1 VMDILISLALSVIVA
16 ALAWLCYCLIG
27 GPR

>member
-1 VMDILISLALSVIVA
+1 MMDILISLALSVIA
-16 ALAWLCYCLIG
+16 AGLAWLCYCLIG